1 MEFKI
6 NDKAIVKKSVFGFLI
21 QIQNKKGE
29 SIEYRSIDYGE
40 GFEKAVIETT
50 VKDVLQTDILK
61 NIQLLESF
69 KIIHY
74 IGLKQKNLLLRN
86 QGIEYAWE
94 KGLIYKYGT
103 EPDPELEKLFSI
115 LGKFLETRTIDASA
129 DMDFH
134 EAMSGE
140 SWGK

>member
-1 MEFKI
+1 MKF
-6 NDKAIVKKSVFGFLI
+6 NLDDKAIVRKSIFGFLI

-40 GFEKAVIETT
+40 GFEETVVETT

-61 NIQLLESF
+61 NTQLWEAF
-69 KIIHY
+69 RIIHY
-74 IGLKQKNLLLRN
+74 KGSQQKNLLLRN
-86 QGIEYAWE
+86 QDISYGWD
-94 KGLIYKYGT
+94 KGLIYKYGA

-140 SWGK
+140 PWGK